1 MSDESQ
7 QDIISESFDR
17 LLQEFF
23 TLKTIRTIEHEGI
36 GASSALLWQKLDE
49 SGFVDA
55 LVPEAKG
62 GSGLT
67 LALAH
72 GLLESCG
79 RHALPL
85 PMGETII
92 ARALLAAANYPV
104 PSEPIALGCAVQ
116 EGGDVICRLTPYAR
130 TADFDLL
137 ALHGKLVL
145 LSCALAQRA
154 LLAPNGGAGE
164 LRWPAAIL
172 PSALDMPAGA
182 NIRHA
187 QASVLAA
194 QIAGALSQV
203 LSMTLRYA
211 NERVQFGKPIGKFQ
225 AVQHQIAVMAE
236 HTAMARMAARIGCD
250 SPSHL
255 PDVRR
260 AAIAKSVASEAAASV
275 ASLGHALHGA
285 IGMTEEYDLQLFTR
299 RLHEWRLCAG
309 TESYWN
315 RELGAGLVQARDH
328 SMLDFVRASVL

>member
-1 MSDESQ
+1 MSDDHQ
-7 QDIISESFDR
+7 QDVISESFER
-17 LLQEFF
+17 LLQEIC
-23 TLKTIRTIEHEGI
+23 TPKTVREIEREGI
-36 GASSALLWQKLDE
+36 GESSAVLWQKLDE

-67 LALAH
+67 LAGVH
-72 GLLESCG
+72 GLLENCG

-85 PMGETII
+85 PLGETMI
-92 ARALLAAANYPV
+92 ARALLAATGYPV
-104 PSEPIALGCAVQ
+104 PSGPIALGCAVQ
-116 EGGDVICRLTPYAR
+116 EGSDLICRLTPYAR
-130 TADFDLL
+130 TADFALL
-137 ALHGKLVL
+137 AINDKLVL
-145 LSCALAQRA
+145 FPCVSARRA
-154 LLAPNGGAGE
+154 LLAPNAGAGE
-164 LRWPAAIL
+164 LRWPAAML
-172 PSALDMPAGA
+172 RSALDMPAGA
-182 NIRHA
+182 SMLHA

-203 LSMTLRYA
+203 LSMTLGYA

-236 HTAMARMAARIGCD
+236 HTAMARMAARIGND

-255 PDVRR
+255 PDKRR
-260 AAIAKSVASEAAASV
+260 AAIAKSVTSEAAASV

-285 IGMTEEYDLQLFTR
+285 IGMTEEYDLQLYTR

-315 RELGAGLVQARDH
+315 RELGATLVQARDN